1 MMEHLTD
8 SRTSVYRC
16 PAYAS
21 AQVTAE
27 GTSGGSIV
35 TELTGPCV
43 LYHSALC
50 CDSIQVLTKSGSI
63 TAILIS
69 RFLLVLQEANQT
81 VIRLDPDDPLH
92 SSRNLSDTPSFIA
105 SLGGIINPDFQ
116 ARLDD
121 GLESHS
127 GSLRFD
133 IEDGSEIAPASSLS
147 T

>member
-1 MMEHLTD
+1 MPVTLAQYE
-8 SRTSVYRC
+8 C

-21 AQVTAE
+21 SQVTAE

-35 TELTGPCV
+35 TELTGP
-43 LYHSALC
+43 
-50 CDSIQVLTKSGSI
+50 I

-69 RFLLVLQEANQT
+69 RFLLDLQEANQT

-133 IEDGSEIAPASSLS
+133 IEDGSEIASASSLS